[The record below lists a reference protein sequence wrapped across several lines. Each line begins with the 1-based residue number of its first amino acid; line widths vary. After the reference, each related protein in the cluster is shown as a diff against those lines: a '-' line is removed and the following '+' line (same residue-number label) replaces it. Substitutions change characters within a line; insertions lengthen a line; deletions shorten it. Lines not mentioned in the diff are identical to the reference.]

1 MINTIE
7 KNDDKSSI
15 SIDKLFQDI
24 CSLSRWEVI
33 RTFPIGRH
41 SFFFPAKV
49 YNVNLFRRFSA
60 KNNVEKYMLK
70 DSNEKEVALMDL
82 KIYKDSVYI
91 INFQIMQDKSYD
103 KFALLMLQIAAE
115 KSLYN
120 TTEKEVHINIPS
132 AFFAGLKLRKL
143 ITNNCFVSLLNQ
155 SDYEKRLFGEAFKLN
170 VENSKQWLEK
180 IEQLPILLNK

>member
-7 KNDDKSSI
+7 KNEEKSSI

-33 RTFPIGRH
+33 RTFPVGKR
-41 SFFFPAKV
+41 SCFFPAKV

-91 INFQIMQDKSYD
+91 INFQIKQDKSYD
-103 KFALLMLQIAAE
+103 KFVLLMLQIAAE
-115 KSLYN
+115 KALYN
-120 TTEKEVHINIPS
+120 TTEKELHINLPV

-143 ITNNCFVSLLNQ
+143 ITNNGFVSVLNQ

-170 VENSKQWLEK
+170 VGNSTIWNDR
-180 IEQLPILLNK
+180 IEHLPILLNK